1 MNAVMIAALAKFL
14 RQLSLFLGSL
24 QLHDF
29 LVEDLANW
37 YPEIAGKVKITLVE
51 ALPNVLPMFSK
62 QLM

>member
-1 MNAVMIAALAKFL
+1 M
-14 RQLSLFLGSL
+14 QLDW

-37 YPEIAGKVKITLVE
+37 YPEIIDKIKITLVE

-62 QLM
+62 QLMWVYISKYGSLTGEIF